1 MPNNTLKIACYGEI
15 LWDVFPD
22 KKRLGGAPL
31 NVAMRLHSFGAAVG
45 MISSLGN
52 DALGKEA
59 SSLLESEGL
68 DLSYIQRNKLPT
80 GVVNVTLSKSGAAA
94 YEIKE
99 NVAWDA
105 IPWTEE
111 NAAFVSQADALILG
125 SLAFRSID
133 PEMESGGTNLEALEV
148 LLERSK
154 FTIFDLN
161 LRTPFYDLEMVIGL
175 MEASQ
180 MVKMNDEELELI
192 VIALGVEKE
201 SLEEEVRAVASI
213 THTETLCVTL
223 GSDGAMLLHK
233 DKIYTQIGFPTK
245 VVDTV
250 GAGDS
255 FLAALVFGLLSGETP
270 DDTLEVAYAVGS
282 LVASKAGANPV
293 VTNDEINDLSGFE

>member
-80 GVVNVTLSKSGAAA
+80 GVVNVTLSKSGSAA

-99 NVAWDA
+99 NVAWDT

-270 DDTLEVAYAVGS
+270 DDTLEVACAVGS

-293 VTNDEINDLSGFE
+293 VTNDEINNLLGFE